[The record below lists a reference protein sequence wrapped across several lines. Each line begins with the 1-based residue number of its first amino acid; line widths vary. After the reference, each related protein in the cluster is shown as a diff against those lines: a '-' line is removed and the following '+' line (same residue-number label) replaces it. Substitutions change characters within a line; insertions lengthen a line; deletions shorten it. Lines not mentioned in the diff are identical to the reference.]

1 MTKDEI
7 ITMLE
12 RQLMLAYQEIEELED
27 KLARRWKKKD
37 TRLENRGGK
46 SFMDRQREAPRERS
60 ILTREPRKRSV
71 IIR

>member
-12 RQLMLAYQEIEELED
+12 RQLMLRDREIEELED

-37 TRLENRGGK
+37 TRPATGLNR
-46 SFMDRQREAPRERS
+46 RV
-60 ILTREPRKRSV
+60 LTPGRK
-71 IIR
+71 

>member
-12 RQLMLAYQEIEELED
+12 RQLMLAYKEIEELED

-37 TRLENRGGK
+37 TRPAAGPK
-46 SFMDRQREAPRERS
+46 AWVKTPDTTPRRRV
-60 ILTREPRKRSV
+60 LTPAESRARNK
-71 IIR
+71 